1 MTKEWYK
8 EHGYRLGLNDTQ
20 EVIDRAEREVKVA
33 YIAPILPGADYDE
46 DEVKQCL
53 ADLAYM
59 RMLGIALFVTRTG
72 AKEKHGD
79 HSSIPTDE
87 TKFNEQGLIA
97 ADAVDKL
104 RAMEGANASAKV
116 NDICH
121 IFFKSNYFY
130 N

>member
-8 EHGYRLGLNDTQ
+8 SQGYHIGLEGTQ

-33 YIAPILPGADYDE
+33 YVDPILPNADYDNAG
-46 DEVKQCL
+46 VKQCL

-59 RMLGIALFVTRTG
+59 RMLQLTLFVTRSG
-72 AKEKHGD
+72 AKEKFGD
-79 HSSIPTDE
+79 HSANASNDA
-87 TKFNEQGLIA
+87 KYYEQGMVA
-97 ADAVDKL
+97 AQAVDVL
-104 RAMEGANASAKV
+104 RAMSGANAAAKV

-121 IFFKSNYFY
+121 LFFKSNFFY

>member
-8 EHGYRLGLNDTQ
+8 SQGYHIGLEGTQ

-33 YIAPILPGADYDE
+33 YVQPILPNADFDE
-46 DEVKQCL
+46 AGVKQCL

-59 RMLGIALFVTRTG
+59 RMLQLTLFVTRSG
-72 AKEKHGD
+72 AKEKTSNYSTNASAD
-79 HSSIPTDE
+79 A
-87 TKFNEQGLIA
+87 KFYEQGKIA
-97 ADAVDKL
+97 AAAVDSL

-121 IFFKSNYFY
+121 LFFKSNFFY

>member
-8 EHGYRLGLNDTQ
+8 SQGYHIGLEGTQ

-33 YIAPILPGADYDE
+33 YVDPILPNADYDNAG
-46 DEVKQCL
+46 VKQCL

-59 RMLGIALFVTRTG
+59 RMLQLTLFVTRSG
-72 AKEKHGD
+72 AKEKFGD
-79 HSSIPTDE
+79 HSANASSDA
-87 TKFNEQGLIA
+87 KYYEQGMVA
-97 ADAVDKL
+97 AQAVDAL
-104 RAMEGANASAKV
+104 RAMSGANATAKV

-121 IFFKSNYFY
+121 LFFKSNFFY